1 MFKSEGLADKPNVE
15 LSRGASRFESSRLA
29 RFARQKLP
37 NQILLPLI
45 EWPIALGVW
54 LVGTYQLFLAMRTV
68 LIGADSELVYISLL
82 CVACVG
88 GVIPMA
94 IYSLLA
100 ERHRKTPRLLLI
112 DVVGVGAIILWLLIP
127 AYQSYATKQP
137 RIAKPSPEPSTKLH
151 REITLK

>member
-29 RFARQKLP
+29 RFGRQKLP
-37 NQILLPLI
+37 NQIPLPLI

-68 LIGADSELVYISLL
+68 LIGAASELVYMSLL
-82 CVACVG
+82 CVACIG

-100 ERHRKTPRLLLI
+100 ERHRKTSRLLLI
-112 DVVGVGAIILWLLIP
+112 DVVAVGAIVLWLVIP
-127 AYQSYATKQP
+127 AYQSYATEQP
-137 RIAKPSPEPSTKLH
+137 RIAKAEPRTDYY
-151 REITLK
+151 